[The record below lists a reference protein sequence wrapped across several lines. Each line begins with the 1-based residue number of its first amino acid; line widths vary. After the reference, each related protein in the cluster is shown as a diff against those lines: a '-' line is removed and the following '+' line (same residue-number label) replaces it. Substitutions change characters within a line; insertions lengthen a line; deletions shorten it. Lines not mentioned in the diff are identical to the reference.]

1 MTMNGIGRK
10 TAWNWFPPAKRKRLK
25 RRQLGFAL
33 YEAERRPGLPVRIA
47 NAHARFELDARA
59 AMREWLML

>member
-1 MTMNGIGRK
+1 MNGIGRHA
-10 TAWNWFPPAKRKRLK
+10 AWNWFPPAKRKRLK

-33 YEAERRPGLPVRIA
+33 YEAERRPGIPAPIA
-47 NAHARFELDARA
+47 NAHARFEYEARA